1 MIAGVRLELAAGA
14 ASGLVGGILFAL
26 AMREQGLATEVTGLA
41 GFEASVGGVIA
52 HLLLAV
58 AGGAG
63 FAALFRHQPESYATM
78 IALGVV
84 YGLLLWILGTLTLRP
99 LLDGNEPTWASAAAA
114 EAFPSLI
121 GHLVY
126 ATTTALGFYLVL
138 VAVRYVAPVEEVAAT
153 PVAAPRRVVILGGG
167 FGGLSAAQRLEQLY
181 RGNADLEVTLVSRS
195 NYLLFTPMLAEVA
208 SSALEAQHISASMR
222 AACPAT
228 RFRNATVEAI
238 DTDARVVQVRPSAS
252 GPGLALPYDQLVLA
266 LGSEPSFFGLPG
278 LEEHAF
284 TLKTLDDA
292 TRLRNQVL
300 RSLELADAEPDPE
313 EWRRRLTFVV
323 AGGGFAGT
331 ETIAELFDLVR
342 SVQRYYPDLDRGEMR
357 FALVH
362 SGDRILPE
370 LSEGL
375 SVYAQEKLEK
385 RGIQFLLGARVAGA
399 TAGAVQ
405 LNDGREVQTRT
416 LVWTAGNRPNPQL
429 MELDCELTT
438 GGQVIVDGSLRVPGL
453 EGVWA
458 VGDCAQVADPSTEG
472 QFYPPTA
479 QHALREGK
487 ATAENIAAVLRGEEP
502 RPFRFETIGSLV
514 ALGRRTAAAEIRG
527 RQFSGLLAWMMWRS
541 VYISKLPGL
550 EKKTR
555 VALDWTIELF
565 FPRDIVLTS
574 DAADRGARPAE
585 NDPA

>member
-1 MIAGVRLELAAGA
+1 
-14 ASGLVGGILFAL
+14 
-26 AMREQGLATEVTGLA
+26 
-41 GFEASVGGVIA
+41 
-52 HLLLAV
+52 
-58 AGGAG
+58 
-63 FAALFRHQPESYATM
+63 
-78 IALGVV
+78 
-84 YGLLLWILGTLTLRP
+84 
-99 LLDGNEPTWASAAAA
+99 
-114 EAFPSLI
+114 
-121 GHLVY
+121 
-126 ATTTALGFYLVL
+126 
-138 VAVRYVAPVEEVAAT
+138 
-153 PVAAPRRVVILGGG
+153 
-167 FGGLSAAQRLEQLY
+167 
-181 RGNADLEVTLVSRS
+181 
-195 NYLLFTPMLAEVA
+195 
-208 SSALEAQHISASMR
+208 
-222 AACPAT
+222 
-228 RFRNATVEAI
+228 
-238 DTDARVVQVRPSAS
+238 
-252 GPGLALPYDQLVLA
+252 
-266 LGSEPSFFGLPG
+266 
-278 LEEHAF
+278 
-284 TLKTLDDA
+284 
-292 TRLRNQVL
+292 
-300 RSLELADAEPDPE
+300 
-313 EWRRRLTFVV
+313 
-323 AGGGFAGT
+323 
-331 ETIAELFDLVR
+331 
-342 SVQRYYPDLDRGEMR
+342 MR

-375 SVYAQEKLEK
+375 SVYAQEELEK